1 MGGATTTDGDGH
13 GILEIA
19 RRLAD
24 DVLFP
29 AAGGIDTADA
39 VPRSQLDLF
48 ADAGLYGLVGSADH
62 GGLGASPSTVR
73 AAVEVLA
80 GGCLTTT
87 FVWAQHHGLVRAL
100 EAAAPSPGWDRWLR
114 RLCRGECRA
123 GLALGGLLPG
133 EVRLRA
139 EPVGDGWVV
148 EGTSPWVSGWG
159 LIDVVFV
166 AARGPDDTLVWLIVD
181 AVEREGLTADRQHL
195 GAVDASVTVTA
206 HFAGVAVAADRL
218 VRVEPYSPARYN
230 VPDVLRQNGYLALGV
245 AGRCCR
251 LLGPT
256 PFDAEL
262 TACRDRLGHAD
273 EPGIAAARAAA
284 SELALRA
291 AATLVVHSGSRAAIR
306 HEHPERL
313 AREALFLLVFGT
325 RPPIRAAL
333 LGRLGSQPAEQG
345 QAV

>member
-1 MGGATTTDGDGH
+1 MGGGTTPAADGH
-13 GILEIA
+13 GILRVA
-19 RRLAD
+19 RALAD

-29 AAGGIDTADA
+29 MAADVDAADA
-39 VPRSQLDLF
+39 VPRSHLDLF
-48 ADAGLYGLVGSADH
+48 AGAGLYGLVGPAEH
-62 GGLGASPSTVR
+62 GGLAASPDAVR
-73 AAVEVLA
+73 AVVEVLA

-100 EAAAPSPGWDRWLR
+100 EGAAPSPERDRWLR
-114 RLCRGECRA
+114 RLCSGECRA

-133 EVRLRA
+133 APRLRA
-139 EPVGDGWVV
+139 EPAGDGWVI

-159 LIDVVFV
+159 LVDVIFV
-166 AARGPDDTLVWLIVD
+166 AARGPQDTLAWLIVD
-181 AVEREGLTADRQHL
+181 AVEDDGLTVDRQHL
-195 GAVDASVTVTA
+195 VAVDASVTVTA
-206 HFAGVAVAADRL
+206 HFAALSVPADRL
-218 VRVEPYSPARYN
+218 VRVEPYSPDRYN

-262 TACRDRLGHAD
+262 TACRERLGHAD
-273 EPGIAAARAAA
+273 EPGIAPARAAA
-284 SELALRA
+284 AEPALRA
-291 AATLVVHSGSRAAIR
+291 AAALVVDSGSRAAIR

-333 LGRLGSQPAEQG
+333 LTRLGRTACHDSSL
-345 QAV
+345 